1 MRSPASR
8 VAVVSAC
15 VAALVGCAAP
25 VDGAPVVHIVEA
37 AKPSPSR
44 PLNQVLPTADE
55 LTSALGGAGFMGQQ
69 VEGGPDMLL
78 AGVGGSEAAPG
89 ECVSAAFRLRKG
101 GFPSNPGAGG

>member
-1 MRSPASR
+1 
-8 VAVVSAC
+8 VSAC

-55 LTSALGGAGFMGQQ
+55 LT
-69 VEGGPDMLL
+69 
-78 AGVGGSEAAPG
+78 
-89 ECVSAAFRLRKG
+89 
-101 GFPSNPGAGG
+101 